1 MLSPIRDL
9 HNSIKFMAL
18 TSALKNIT
26 LSTMDLAP
34 FISFITPIYNEEKN
48 IAKMLANLFAVLSAH
63 PEWNWE
69 VILIEDGSKDRT
81 REVVEAGIRKYPNT
95 TLLIHEKNQGYT
107 RSLKDGLRAARGQYM
122 MYIGADE
129 EFDSTEIPNFVE
141 ILRKSEAD
149 VLLGVRWQRNAYQL
163 FRFFLSVIYI
173 FFLNWLYKIRI
184 NDYNWS
190 QAWSRKVFEQIEL
203 TSHSLFVLPEIIV
216 KAHDLGLKIKEIP
229 SNHRGRQWGKSSVN
243 LKIMGT
249 ALWEAI
255 RFGCFRKTKRYS
267 AGSDRPFLKPGQL
280 SELINHH
287 RIPITFSRP

>member
-1 MLSPIRDL
+1 M
-9 HNSIKFMAL
+9 
-18 TSALKNIT
+18 KNIN
-26 LSTMDLAP
+26 LSRMNSVP
-34 FISFITPIYNEEKN
+34 FISFVTPIYNEEEN
-48 IAKMLANLFAVLSAH
+48 IARMLANLFAILNAH

-81 REVVEAGIRKYPNT
+81 REIVQTEVRKYSNT

-141 ILRKSEAD
+141 ILRKGEAD

-190 QAWSRKVFEQIEL
+190 QAWSRKIFEQVEL
-203 TSHSLFVLPEIIV
+203 TSRSLFVLPEIIV
-216 KAHDLGLKIKEIP
+216 KAHDLGFKIKEIP
-229 SNHRGRQWGKSSVN
+229 SNHRGRRWGKSSVN
-243 LKIMGT
+243 LKIMGA
-249 ALWEAI
+249 ALGEAI
-255 RFGCFRKTKRYS
+255 AFGWLRKSQRYS
-267 AGSDRPFLKPGQL
+267 AGSDRPFLKPG
-280 SELINHH
+280 SI
-287 RIPITFSRP
+287 I